1 MTPSVS
7 AVQDVKGK
15 PFPGG
20 ISARLALPVIA
31 APMFLVSGPALVIAC
46 CRAGI
51 VGTVPALNQRT
62 SEGFAD
68 WLGEIR
74 IALSA
79 QRETAFFG
87 VNLIVH
93 STNPRLQQDL
103 KICREYEVPLVI
115 TSLGIAPE
123 LVREVHG
130 YGGLVFHD
138 VVSRRH
144 AEKAAAAGVDGLI
157 LVCGGAGGHAGTA
170 NPFAFIAE
178 IRAFFEGT
186 IILAGGISTGAHVAA
201 AEVAGADLA
210 YMGTRFIATQE
221 SLADPKY
228 KQLIL
233 DSGVQ
238 DVIYTP
244 AVSGVPANFLRGSLE
259 RSGLLRDGQVQ
270 SLGAKS
276 HGIGEEQNGQPQPWK
291 DIWSAGHGVG
301 AISDVPTVAD
311 LATRMT
317 SEYRGAIRQVERRVA
332 AKETLSAPHTRGR

>member
-7 AVQDVKGK
+7 AVQDVKGRA
-15 PFPGG
+15 FAGG
-20 ISARLALPVIA
+20 FSARLMLPVIA

-51 VGTVPALNQRT
+51 VGTMPALNQRT

-74 IALSA
+74 TALTTE
-79 QRETAFFG
+79 RERPFFG

-103 KICREYEVPLVI
+103 KICREHEVPLVI

-170 NPFAFIAE
+170 NPFAFITE
-178 IRAFFEGT
+178 IRTFFDGT
-186 IILAGGISTGAHVAA
+186 IVLAGGISSGAHVAA

-210 YMGTRFIATQE
+210 YMGTRFVATQE
-221 SLADPKY
+221 SLADPEY

-233 DSGVQ
+233 NSGIQ

-244 AVSGVPANFLRGSLE
+244 AVSGVPANFLRGSLD
-259 RSGLLRDGQVQ
+259 RAGLLRDGQVQ
-270 SLGAKS
+270 PLGTKS
-276 HGIGEEQNGQPQPWK
+276 HRIGEERGSQPQPWK

-301 AISDVPTVAD
+301 AISDIPDVAN
-311 LATRMT
+311 LVARMT
-317 SEYRGAIRQVERRVA
+317 NEYRGAIRQVERRVTA
-332 AKETLSAPHTRGR
+332 NEVLSVPQTRG